1 MSTGRIMGLLEYHLG
16 TWAAK
21 KGVPVASQNVQFS
34 DTDGLYL
41 QSHLLPA
48 STECLDLAQV
58 SRVYHGV
65 YQITLCAPTG
75 SGQAQ
80 VQAVADDLINLF
92 DLGTTLTD
100 GLIRC
105 AIISVPTVFAGITHC
120 HTYSL
125 PLSLRYRAHVI

>member
-1 MSTGRIMGLLEYHLG
+1 MSTGRVIALLEHHLG
-16 TWAAK
+16 AWAAQ
-21 KGVPVASQNVQFS
+21 KGFPVASQNVQFS
-34 DTDGLYL
+34 DTGGLYL

-48 STECLDLAQV
+48 TTECLDLAQV

-80 VQAVADDLINLF
+80 VQAIADDLISLF
-92 DLGTTLTD
+92 DLGTLLTD
-100 GLIRC
+100 GIIRC
-105 AIISVPTVFAGITHC
+105 AIISVPTVFTGITHC

-125 PLSLRYRAHVI
+125 PLSMRYRAYVI